1 MGEKLIKG
9 EVGKVESLLEEV
21 SNLKKRLDEKAL
33 EVSEFQR
40 KAELIDVTRCDKE
53 EKEKIVE
60 TLEADFKERQ
70 ALHLT
75 QLEEKL
81 REEHRKELETLK
93 ESKNE
98 EMLQR
103 MEEMRQK
110 MVDST
115 QLSVG
120 RLKTRFEKEQNQK
133 LVEKEVE
140 MKAKF
145 EVELT
150 KLEDVKLMEI
160 EEAKERVKKKSKMEM
175 ETLRS
180 RFKIMQTTGTLERSP
195 SVSESEFSIE
205 SPRLGSMEHLGNM
218 EHKLEEMLM
227 MEKTRW
233 EQEKDKLH
241 QKIKDL
247 QMENEEYQEQIK
259 DVRNTERLRNSAE
272 KQVVFNEAIRKVVE
286 EKDKK

>member
-21 SNLKKRLDEKAL
+21 SNLKKQLDEKAL

-75 QLEEKL
+75 KLEEKL
-81 REEHRKELETLK
+81 REEHRKELEALK

-205 SPRLGSMEHLGNM
+205 GTKRMRSLSSSEAYKYRTKSPRLGSMEHLGNM
-218 EHKLEEMLM
+218 EHRLEEM
-227 MEKTRW
+227 
-233 EQEKDKLH
+233 
-241 QKIKDL
+241 
-247 QMENEEYQEQIK
+247 
-259 DVRNTERLRNSAE
+259 
-272 KQVVFNEAIRKVVE
+272 
-286 EKDKK
+286 